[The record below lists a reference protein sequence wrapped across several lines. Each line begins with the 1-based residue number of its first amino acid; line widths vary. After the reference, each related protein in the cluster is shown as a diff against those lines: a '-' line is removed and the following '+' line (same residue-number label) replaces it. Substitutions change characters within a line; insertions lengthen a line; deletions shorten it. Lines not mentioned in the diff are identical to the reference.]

1 MVRTYRPAPVTEHDL
16 ERAVSEVVD
25 FYKSQDA
32 AIEHVREVV
41 EGRNAV
47 AVDDKFK
54 TTGFVVRDPTV
65 TDHVLATGM
74 MLTVNRPKL
83 QLTYEGKSEV
93 KQKLVQKLEPALETL
108 ILDDAGHRGET
119 YQRVGMSLAQDGGA
133 WSSVVADLDAWKGPG
148 GRYSIQRNGKNKDG
162 TPKYADDDG
171 YPTAA
176 GSKSAE
182 DKYIGDT
189 DEAKRRARCVLRW
202 DYRDPKTVYP
212 VWLGERELGAV
223 FVVTEH
229 PKWSTLA
236 EHGLTLDHEG
246 NIVDVAVGQAMPEN
260 ESRVVGEKIRK
271 VEHWTAKE
279 VNYFVVGAKKDGSK
293 SVRKLDGWTHNY
305 NCIPF
310 AFTFA
315 WRLPHWSNVKV
326 GWGAAGVMLQS
337 VEYLSFLKTLHV
349 NQAVGSL
356 APPYKRTV
364 PVGGDPVRDPRTGK
378 PTPYTELLPNRALN
392 LQPGEDIQRIEQV
405 EPNPHL
411 REQIQ
416 MEMENVAQ
424 LRGPVASGNISDAEN
439 GFAIE
444 SVKSDRRVKSH
455 AFIAGLQDHLEQV
468 TELAVKLIRGKIK
481 ETVWVRPRY
490 DKAAGWMSIST
501 DDLTD
506 QPLISWDVSPEQ
518 PAGLIVE
525 SRHWNER
532 LAAGTAGPDQA
543 TEAQGD
549 NPQDVYEDQMRA
561 KVRQDPIIYQLQ
573 LAETLAEYAQGDLLE
588 RYQAAAQ
595 QAVTGMVP
603 PPANPQMGGMGAG
616 GVPGDFGGMWGSP
629 NGAGAA
635 PISPQAA
642 GIAGPQAGMPSYGP
656 GGFSPQGATAMVQSL
671 E

>member
-1 MVRTYRPAPVTEHDL
+1 MVRTYRPQPVTEQDL
-16 ERAVSEVVD
+16 ERAVSEVID
-25 FYKSQDA
+25 FYKTQDN

-47 AVDDKFK
+47 AVDDKYK

-148 GRYSIQRNGKNKDG
+148 GRYSIKRKS
-162 TPKYADDDG
+162 YADDEG
-171 YPTAA
+171 YPTA
-176 GSKSAE
+176 GKSGE
-182 DKYIGDT
+182 EKYISDT
-189 DEAKRRARCVLRW
+189 DEAKRRAKCVLRW

-236 EHGLTLDHEG
+236 EHGLTTDHEG
-246 NIVDVAVGQAMPEN
+246 NIVDVAVGQPMPEN
-260 ESRVVGEKIRK
+260 TDRVVGEKVRK
-271 VEHWTAKE
+271 VEHWTAKS

-293 SVRKLDGWTHNY
+293 SVRKLEGWDHGY
-305 NCIPF
+305 GCVPF

-315 WRLPHWSNVKV
+315 WRLPHWSNIKV

-378 PTPYTELLPNRALN
+378 AVPFTELLPNRALN
-392 LQPGEDIQRIEQV
+392 LQPGEDIQPIEQTQ
-405 EPNPHL
+405 PNPHL

-416 MEMENVAQ
+416 MEMENVSQ

-506 QPLISWDVSPEQ
+506 QPLMTWDVSPEQ

-543 TEAQGD
+543 IEAQGD

-561 KVRQDPIIYQLQ
+561 KVRQDPVIYQLQ

-588 RYQAAAQ
+588 RYNLAAQ
-595 QAVTGMVP
+595 QAVTGQVAP
-603 PPANPQMGGMGAG
+603 QPQMGGMGAG
-616 GVPGDFGGMWGSP
+616 GLQGDVGAQTMSP
-629 NGAGAA
+629 NGAGAT

-642 GIAGPQAGMPSYGP
+642 GIAGPQAGMPSYSP
-656 GGFSPQGATAMVQSL
+656 GGFSPQGATAMLQDL
-671 E
+671 GG